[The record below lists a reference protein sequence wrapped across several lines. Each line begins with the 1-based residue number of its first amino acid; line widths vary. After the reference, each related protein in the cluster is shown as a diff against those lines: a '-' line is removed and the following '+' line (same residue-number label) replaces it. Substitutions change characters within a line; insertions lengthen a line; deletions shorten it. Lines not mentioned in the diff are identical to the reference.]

1 MVLKKKKTRKK
12 HNTKYNVKN
21 KNKLLYKKN
30 TRKRLNKKSKKGN
43 NNKANKANKA
53 NIDSISAPKIIVV
66 FDLDETLGHF
76 EDLSIFW
83 DLINQVV
90 GKHTERDFID
100 ILDLNKNLIRPG
112 ILKVLN
118 YVKEKRNKHQCA
130 KVVLY
135 TNNNGPLKW
144 ATLIIKYF
152 ESKCGIKFDKI
163 IGGYQ
168 VNNIRNGGCRT
179 SYLKS
184 EKDLLRCSNMP
195 AGTQICFIDDK
206 NHMYMQ
212 SNNIYNITVEP
223 YVYVI
228 SYKEMASKYYDKFKK
243 RLKKYTK
250 TEFIN
255 NILRYTYRYT
265 RNVPSYQS
273 KQDSKKMYIDINE
286 FFSIS

>member
-1 MVLKKKKTRKK
+1 MVLKKKETRKK
-12 HNTKYNVKN
+12 HNTKYNVKK
-21 KNKLLYKKN
+21 KNKILHNKK
-30 TRKRLNKKSKKGN
+30 TRKILNKKSRKRVNKKT
-43 NNKANKANKA
+43 NKA
-53 NIDSISAPKIIVV
+53 NIVSISDPKKIVV

-100 ILDLNKNLIRPG
+100 ILDLNRNLIRPG

-144 ATLIIKYF
+144 ATLILKYF
-152 ESKCGIKFDKI
+152 ENKCGIKFDKI

-195 AGTQICFIDDK
+195 DGTQICFIDDK

-212 SNNIYNITVEP
+212 TDNIYNITVDP

-265 RNVPSYQS
+265 RNVPRSQT
-273 KQDSKKMYIDINE
+273 KHDSKMMYLNIKD
-286 FFSIS
+286 FFSNL

>member
-1 MVLKKKKTRKK
+1 MVLKKKKTIKK
-12 HNTKYNVKN
+12 YNTKYNVKN
-21 KNKLLYKKN
+21 KNEPLHKKK
-30 TRKRLNKKSKKGN
+30 TRKRSNKKSRKRFYK
-43 NNKANKANKA
+43 KANKE
-53 NIDSISAPKIIVV
+53 NIISISPPKRIVV

-90 GKHTERDFID
+90 GRHTERDFFD

-118 YVKEKRNKHQCA
+118 YVKEKRKNKQCD
-130 KVVLY
+130 KVVIY

-152 ESKCGIKFDKI
+152 ESKSGIKFDKI

-168 VNNIRNGGCRT
+168 VNNIRNGGCRS

-195 AGTQICFIDDK
+195 NGTQICFIDDK
-206 NHMYMQ
+206 KHMHMQ
-212 SNNIYNITVEP
+212 SDNIYNITVDP

-228 SYKEMASKYYDKFKK
+228 SYKEMATKYYNNFNK
-243 RLKKYTK
+243 RLKKFTK

-255 NILRYTYRYT
+255 NMIRYTCRYT
-265 RNVPSYQS
+265 RDIPKYQKKNNS
-273 KQDSKKMYIDINE
+273 KMMYLNIKN
-286 FFSIS
+286 FFNSL

>member
-1 MVLKKKKTRKK
+1 MVLKKKTTRKK
-12 HNTKYNVKN
+12 HNTKYNVK
-21 KNKLLYKKN
+21 KKN
-30 TRKRLNKKSKKGN
+30 EILHKKKTRKRTYKKSRKRVNK
-43 NNKANKANKA
+43 KANKANTVT
-53 NIDSISAPKIIVV
+53 ISAPKIIVV

-265 RNVPSYQS
+265 RTVPSSQT
-273 KQDSKKMYIDINE
+273 KHDSKMMYLNIKD
-286 FFSIS
+286 FFSSS

>member
-1 MVLKKKKTRKK
+1 MVLKKTKKIKTRKK
-12 HNTKYNVKN
+12 KTNVTTKDLYKN
-21 KNKLLYKKN
+21 K
-30 TRKRLNKKSKKGN
+30 TRKKSNKNSRKRFNKKTNQS
-43 NNKANKANKA
+43 
-53 NIDSISAPKIIVV
+53 NIVTISAPKIIVV

-144 ATLIIKYF
+144 VNLILKYF
-152 ESKCGIKFDKI
+152 EKKCGIKFDKI

-195 AGTQICFIDDK
+195 DGTQICFIDDK

-255 NILRYTYRYT
+255 NILRYTYRYA
-265 RNVPSYQS
+265 RNVPRSQTKY
-273 KQDSKKMYIDINE
+273 DSKKMYIDINE

>member
-1 MVLKKKKTRKK
+1 MVLKKKETRKK

-21 KNKLLYKKN
+21 KNKPLYKKN
-30 TRKRLNKKSKKGN
+30 TRKITYKKSRKRVNKKT
-43 NNKANKANKA
+43 NKA
-53 NIDSISAPKIIVV
+53 NIVSISDPKKIVV

-130 KVVLY
+130 KIVLY

-168 VNNIRNGGCRT
+168 VHNIRNGGCRT

-206 NHMYMQ
+206 NHIYMQ
-212 SNNIYNITVEP
+212 GDNIYNITVDP

-228 SYKEMASKYYDKFKK
+228 SYKEMATKYYDKFKK

-255 NILRYTYRYT
+255 NILRYTYRYN
-265 RNVPSYQS
+265 REVPSYQTKHNS
-273 KQDSKKMYIDINE
+273 KMMYLNIKD
-286 FFSIS
+286 FFSSS